1 MSHYRIKI
9 EELKNGEIKYIPQRA
24 VLRISGGWIKRPEIR
39 WEDMFAGS
47 FSNEKLVLEKIELDK
62 KWEELQKGKEVKST
76 TFKRID

>member
-1 MSHYRIKI
+1 MTDYRIKI
-9 EELKNGEIKYIPQRA
+9 EELKNGETKYIPQKA

-39 WEDMFAGS
+39 WVDMFAGS
-47 FSNEKLVLEKIELDK
+47 FSSEELALEKIELDI

>member
-1 MSHYRIKI
+1 MTDYRIKI
-9 EELKNGEIKYIPQRA
+9 EELKNGETKYIPQKA

-39 WEDMFAGS
+39 WVDMFAGS
-47 FSNEKLVLEKIELDK
+47 FSSEELALEKIELDK